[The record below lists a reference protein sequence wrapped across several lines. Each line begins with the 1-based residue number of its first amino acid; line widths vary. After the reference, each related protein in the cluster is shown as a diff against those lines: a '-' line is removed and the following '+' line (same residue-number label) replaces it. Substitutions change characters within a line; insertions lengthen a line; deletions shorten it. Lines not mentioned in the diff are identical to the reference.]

1 VAIAV
6 DFVSFGADLWMGGG
20 SVPGG
25 LYTPSRSRRERLQDP
40 TQTCNLKMVLKN
52 IQKCVHCQ
60 VACAC

>member
-25 LYTPSRSRRERLQDP
+25 LYTLHLAAAGKGCKIQ
-40 TQTCNLKMVLKN
+40 LKLV
-52 IQKCVHCQ
+52 I
-60 VACAC
+60 